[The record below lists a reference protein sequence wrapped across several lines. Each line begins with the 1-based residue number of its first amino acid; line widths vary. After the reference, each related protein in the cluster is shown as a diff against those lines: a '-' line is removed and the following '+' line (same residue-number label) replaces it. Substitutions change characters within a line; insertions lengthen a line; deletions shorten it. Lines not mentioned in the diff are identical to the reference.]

1 MTDTAGAGT
10 GGAGAAG
17 MAAGMTGGGQQQPA
31 GGQGGTGGNGGTPAD
46 VPAWAATYPDEL
58 KATIAG
64 KGWKDPAD
72 AVKGYAELHKM
83 FGADRHGRTV
93 VLPTDENDK
102 AGWDGVWNKL
112 GRPEK
117 PDGYG
122 LDKVPGADPG
132 MVKWAASTFHELGV
146 PARLATGLAQ
156 KWGEYVGGMAGQQQA
171 ETAQKS
177 AAELDELKNT
187 WGPTFPARVDLAQR
201 YALQLVG
208 PIRPLAEDLTLADG
222 TVMRAGSPDPRDENF
237 QTLVRLEN
245 ALGTK
250 RMYEL
255 FYNQG
260 QRLGELR
267 SPMPGGGGSG
277 GGLPATAE
285 GARAEIT
292 RLGRDDEFQKKA
304 AIDGSPERQRWD
316 ELYKVA
322 YPE

>member
-1 MTDTAGAGT
+1 MTETAG

-17 MAAGMTGGGQQQPA
+17 MAAGMTGQQQQPN
-31 GGQGGTGGNGGTPAD
+31 GGQGGTPAD
-46 VPAWAATYPDEL
+46 VPAWAAPYPDEL
-58 KATIAG
+58 RQTVVG
-64 KGWKDPAD
+64 KGWKEPAD
-72 AVKGYAELHKM
+72 AVKAYAELHKM

-117 PDGYG
+117 PEGYG
-122 LDKVPGADPG
+122 LDKLEKADPG
-132 MVKWAASTFHELGV
+132 LVKWAAGTFHELGV

-171 ETAQKS
+171 ETAQRS
-177 AAELDELKNT
+177 SAELDELKNT

-208 PIRPLAEDLTLADG
+208 PIRPLAEELKLADG
-222 TVMRAGSPDPRDENF
+222 RVLPAGSPDPRDENF
-237 QTLVRLEN
+237 QTLVKLEN

-255 FYNQG
+255 FHAQG

-267 SPMPGGGGSG
+267 SPMTGDGGGG

-292 RLGRDDEFQKKA
+292 RLGRDEEFQRKA
-304 AIDGSPERQRWD
+304 AVEGSTERQRWD
-316 ELYKVA
+316 QLYKLA

>member
-1 MTDTAGAGT
+1 MTETAG

-17 MAAGMTGGGQQQPA
+17 MAAGMTGGQQQPN
-31 GGQGGTGGNGGTPAD
+31 GGQGGTGGAGGAQ
-46 VPAWAATYPDEL
+46 VPEYAAAWPEEL
-58 KATIAG
+58 RTAVTQH
-64 KGWKDPAD
+64 GWKEPVEIA
-72 AVKGYAELHKM
+72 KSYAELHKM

-93 VLPTDENDK
+93 VLPTDDADAE
-102 AGWDGVWNKL
+102 GWNRVWQKL

-117 PDGYG
+117 ADGYG
-122 LDKVPGADPG
+122 LDKLPNADAN
-132 MVKWAASTFHELGV
+132 MVKWASETFHKIGL
-146 PARLATGLAQ
+146 PARMAPELAQ
-156 KWGEYVGGMAGQQQA
+156 AWGEYVGGMAGQQQA

-187 WGPTFPARVDLAQR
+187 WGPTFPARVDQAQR

-208 PIRPLAEDLTLADG
+208 PIKPLAEDLSLADG
-222 TVMRAGSPDPRDENF
+222 TVLRAGSPDPRDENF

-250 RMYEL
+250 KMYEL
-255 FYNQG
+255 FYHQG

-267 SPMPGGGGSG
+267 SPMPGDGGSG

-292 RLGRDDEFQKKA
+292 RLGRDDEFQKRA
-304 AIDGSPERQRWD
+304 AVEGSPERQRWD
-316 ELYKVA
+316 QLYKVA

>member
-1 MTDTAGAGT
+1 MTETAG

-17 MAAGMTGGGQQQPA
+17 MAAGMTGQQQQPN
-31 GGQGGTGGNGGTPAD
+31 GGQGGTPAD
-46 VPAWAATYPDEL
+46 VPAWAAPYPDEL
-58 KATIAG
+58 RQTVVG
-64 KGWKDPAD
+64 KGWKEPAD
-72 AVKGYAELHKM
+72 AVKAYAELHKM

-117 PDGYG
+117 PEGYG
-122 LDKVPGADPG
+122 LDKLEKADPG
-132 MVKWAASTFHELGV
+132 LVKWAAGTFHELGV

-171 ETAQKS
+171 E
-177 AAELDELKNT
+177 ELK
-187 WGPTFPARVDLAQR
+187 
-201 YALQLVG
+201 
-208 PIRPLAEDLTLADG
+208 LADG
-222 TVMRAGSPDPRDENF
+222 RVLPAGSPDPRDENF
-237 QTLVRLEN
+237 QTLVKLEN

-255 FYNQG
+255 FHAQG

-267 SPMPGGGGSG
+267 SPMTGDGGGG

-292 RLGRDDEFQKKA
+292 RLGRDEEFQRKA
-304 AIDGSPERQRWD
+304 AVEGSTERQRWD
-316 ELYKVA
+316 QLYKLA